1 MENLR
6 EVGSLCGVGSLK
18 NSSDARLLT
27 FRLGRGREERV
38 GVERGEAFF
47 EFSRIYFECL
57 VGFSRFR
64 ATFHK
69 LGTFKLSR
77 SLRVGNKPL
86 QLL

>member
-1 MENLR
+1 M
-6 EVGSLCGVGSLK
+6 CGVGSLK

-47 EFSRIYFECL
+47 EFSRIYFDECL